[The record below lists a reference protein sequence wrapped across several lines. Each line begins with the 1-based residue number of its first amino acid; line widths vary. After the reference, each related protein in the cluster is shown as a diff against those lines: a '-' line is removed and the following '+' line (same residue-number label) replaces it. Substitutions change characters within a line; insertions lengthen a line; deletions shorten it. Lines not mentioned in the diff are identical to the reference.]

1 MGSNGGD
8 SEGFG
13 AIGWGLVVV
22 IGLVLNVLV
31 SLWMNI
37 GLFRGAWIALGGRKP
52 SWEDFYRWDGAAMGR
67 LFLMALLLLGVNIL
81 ILIIA
86 GLSGALLSLIRFE
99 LSALPLLAG
108 LLVMIYVAVTQMFH
122 VPLVIARGD
131 RPVPAF
137 QAGRQGV
144 DPQFWRS
151 RLWRLDGA
159 DCVGGRVDLWRGPA
173 GRRSGCGLRLGGG
186 VPTPVRQ
193 RRPHRLFEG
202 QLKTA
207 GFASAKHSSALAGG
221 CQLLGAAASG
231 RSTQNADTSARDLR
245 ELQPPRALLQ
255 GDLSFFR
262 HQLIGNGEMLVLK
275 APAQRLELC
284 SQLIEA
290 ELNGPAIATN

>member
-1 MGSNGGD
+1 MTAAGSTPSLPIGESIRRGWQAFARAPWGFVGFTLLGLVLTFFTQWLQDLGSNVGD
-8 SEGFG
+8 SGGVG
-13 AIGWGLVVV
+13 AIGWGLLVL

-144 DPQFWRS
+144 DPQFFGV
-151 RLWRLDGA
+151 LGFGA
-159 DCVGGRVDLWRGPA
+159 LMVLILMIGVLIFGVGLLVA
-173 GRRSGCGLRLGGG
+173 A
-186 VPTPVRQ
+186 PVVICSLVAAYQ
-193 RRPHRLFEG
+193 HLFG
-202 QLKTA
+202 SDDRT
-207 GFASAKHSSALAGG
+207 GF
-221 CQLLGAAASG
+221 
-231 RSTQNADTSARDLR
+231 
-245 ELQPPRALLQ
+245 
-255 GDLSFFR
+255 
-262 HQLIGNGEMLVLK
+262 
-275 APAQRLELC
+275 
-284 SQLIEA
+284 
-290 ELNGPAIATN
+290 LNTN